1 MLKGDEFDESLIANV
16 RPAGWKNP
24 TPAGRYN
31 IVVIGGGTAGLVT
44 AAGAAGVGAKV
55 ALIERDQLGGDCL
68 NVGCVPSKALLR
80 SAHAVAEIRRAA
92 ELGVHAGSSIR
103 VDFGEV
109 MSRLRRVRAQI
120 SPNDS
125 ADRFQNE
132 LGVDVYFGEAR
143 FVGRSEVA
151 VAGQTLKFS
160 KAVIATGARAFVPAV
175 PGLDDTGYLT
185 NETIFDLRTLPAR
198 LLVLGGGPIGCE
210 LTQAFSRLGSEVT
223 VIEMGSQFLAREDPD
238 AARIL
243 FDALEKEG
251 VEIRL
256 STQLKRVEVG
266 EDGSKRAV
274 IENTAKGDGKEEVI
288 PFDEIL
294 IAVGRSPNVGGL
306 DLERAGVRYDART
319 GVEVDD
325 HLRTSNSDIY
335 AAGDICMATRFTHA
349 ADFAARAVI
358 QNSLFFGRKKLS
370 SLTIPWCTY
379 TDPEIAHV
387 GLYEHEAIAQN
398 IEIDTYVRELAHVD
412 RAITDGDDA
421 GFVKVHTPRGGDRI
435 LGATIVA
442 RNAGDLI
449 SEVSVAMA
457 GGVGLG
463 KLSSV
468 IHPYPTQAEA
478 IRQVGDA
485 YNRTRLTPRVK
496 RLFERFLAFRR

>member
-1 MLKGDEFDESLIANV
+1 MLQDNEFDEQLIANV

-24 TPAGRYN
+24 EPTGRYN
-31 IVVIGGGTAGLVT
+31 LVVLGAGTAGLVT

-92 ELGVHAGSSIR
+92 RVGVHVDGETR

-109 MSRLRRVRAQI
+109 MSRLRQVRARI

-125 ADRFQNE
+125 ADRFQHE

-143 FVGRSEVA
+143 FVGRDKVSV
-151 VAGQTLKFS
+151 GGTTLQFS
-160 KAVIATGARAFVPAV
+160 KAVIATGARAFVPPI
-175 PGLDDTGYLT
+175 PGLSDTGFLT
-185 NETIFDLRTLPAR
+185 NENIFDLRELPPR
-198 LLVLGGGPIGCE
+198 LLVVGGGPIGCE
-210 LTQAFSRLGSEVT
+210 LTQAFSRLGSQVT
-223 VIEMGSQFLAREDPD
+223 VVEMGKQFLEREDPD
-238 AARIL
+238 AASIL

-256 STQLKRVEVG
+256 STQLTRVEVG
-266 EDGSKRAV
+266 EDGSKRAIV
-274 IENTAKGDGKEEVI
+274 ENTACGDGKEEVI

-294 IAVGRSPNVGGL
+294 IAVGRSPNVSGL
-306 DLERAGVRYDART
+306 DLEKAGVQSDARR
-319 GVEVDD
+319 GVDVDD
-325 HLRTSNSDIY
+325 HLRTSNANIY
-335 AAGDICMATRFTHA
+335 AAGDICMATKFTHA

-358 QNSLFFGRKKLS
+358 QNSLFFGRKRLS
-370 SLTIPWCTY
+370 ALNIPWCTY

-387 GLYEHEAIAQN
+387 GLYERDAIAQGL
-398 IEIDTYVRELAHVD
+398 EIDTYVRKFSDVD
-412 RAITDGDDA
+412 RAITEDDDA
-421 GFVKVHTPRGGDRI
+421 GFVKIHTRRGSDHI

-457 GGVGLG
+457 GGMGLA

-485 YNRTRLTPRVK
+485 FNRTRLTPRVK
-496 RLFERFLAFRR
+496 KLFERFLAFRR

>member
-1 MLKGDEFDESLIANV
+1 MLRDNEFDERLIANV
-16 RPAGWKNP
+16 RPAGWTNP
-24 TPAGRYN
+24 EPTGRYN
-31 IVVIGGGTAGLVT
+31 LVVLGAGTAGLVT

-92 ELGVHAGSSIR
+92 RVGVHVDGETR

-109 MSRLRRVRAQI
+109 MSRLRQVRARI

-143 FVGRSEVA
+143 FTGRDEVSVG
-151 VAGQTLKFS
+151 GTTLQFS
-160 KAVIATGARAFVPAV
+160 KAVIATGARAFVPPI
-175 PGLDDTGYLT
+175 PGLDEAGYLT
-185 NETIFDLRTLPAR
+185 NESIFDLRELPSR
-198 LLVLGGGPIGCE
+198 LLVVGGGPIGCE
-210 LTQAFSRLGSEVT
+210 LTQAFRRLGSEVT
-223 VIEMGSQFLAREDPD
+223 IIEMGEQFLEREDPD
-238 AARIL
+238 AASIL
-243 FDALEKEG
+243 FDALESEG
-251 VEIRL
+251 VAIRL
-256 STQLKRVEVG
+256 STRLTRVEVG
-266 EDGSKRAV
+266 EGGSKRAIV
-274 IENTAKGDGKEEVI
+274 ENTAAGNAGQEVI

-294 IAVGRSPNVGGL
+294 IAVGRSPNLSGL
-306 DLERAGVRYDART
+306 DLEKAGVRSDARA

-325 HLRTSNSDIY
+325 HLRTSNANIY
-335 AAGDICMATRFTHA
+335 AAGDICMATKFTHA

-358 QNSLFFGRKKLS
+358 QNSLFFGRKRLS
-370 SLTIPWCTY
+370 ALNIPWCTY

-387 GLYEHEAIAQN
+387 GLYERDAIAKGF
-398 IEIDTYVRELAHVD
+398 EVDTYVRKFSDVD
-412 RAITDGDDA
+412 RAITEDDDA
-421 GFVKVHTPRGGDRI
+421 GFVKIHTRRGSDRI

-442 RNAGDLI
+442 RNAGELI

-457 GGVGLG
+457 GGLGLA
-463 KLSSV
+463 KLSNV

-485 YNRTRLTPRVK
+485 FNRTRLTPRVK
-496 RLFERFLAFRR
+496 MLFERFLAFRR